1 VHSEVKKAQAGL
13 VGAFIAVLVAVI
25 VGVGVVI
32 PVISDTISN
41 SSVTG
46 MTATI
51 LNYLP
56 ILLAVVLLVAI
67 AGLIALR

>member
-1 VHSEVKKAQAGL
+1 MNKKAQSGL

-25 VGVGVVI
+25 VGVGIVI
-32 PVISDTISN
+32 PVITDTIENASI
-41 SSVTG
+41 TG

-67 AGLIALR
+67 AGLISMR

>member
-1 VHSEVKKAQAGL
+1 MKRKAQQGL

-25 VGVGVVI
+25 VGVGIVI
-32 PVISDTISN
+32 PVITDTIENASI
-41 SSVTG
+41 TG

-67 AGLIALR
+67 AGLISMR

>member
-1 VHSEVKKAQAGL
+1 MKKKGQAGL

-32 PVISDTISN
+32 PVITDTIN
-41 SSVTG
+41 NASVTG

-51 LNYLP
+51 LTYLP

-67 AGLIALR
+67 AGLISLR

>member
-1 VHSEVKKAQAGL
+1 MKRAQTGL

-25 VGVGVVI
+25 VGVGIVI
-32 PVISDTISN
+32 PVITDTIEN
-41 SSVTG
+41 SSITG

-67 AGLIALR
+67 AGLISMR